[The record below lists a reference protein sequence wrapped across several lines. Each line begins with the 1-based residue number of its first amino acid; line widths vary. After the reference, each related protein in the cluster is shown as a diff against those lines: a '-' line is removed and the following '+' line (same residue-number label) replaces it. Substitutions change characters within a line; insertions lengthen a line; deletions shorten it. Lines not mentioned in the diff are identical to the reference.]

1 MAKRYVR
8 IGSMTNVHVYDD
20 TDFLGGVETDDVII
34 AGTAPT
40 SPTEVLRLQDVGS
53 ISGDVVGPASST
65 NNAIVRFDGITGKKI
80 QNSLGT
86 IDDSGRA
93 SLPSAKIGGATDY
106 INIDSNG
113 VLVFHGDARFHNHI
127 AIPSP
132 SWVLGGTAPTAG
144 FLGVWPILSF
154 SSGGPLEEVY
164 YALMVPYR
172 FDGIATMNM
181 YIDWCYTGAD
191 DNGTVKW
198 DVEYRS
204 IEPGEVVDGAVTSI
218 SGTSA
223 GNHTSD
229 ELVRTAIAT
238 GITCEPHDDLGIKLT
253 RDSATDTLATN
264 AHLIEVH
271 LQFTTNRLGEP
282 L

>member
-1 MAKRYVR
+1 MAKKYVR

-20 TDFLGGVETDDVII
+20 ADYVGGIETDDVII

-40 SPTEVLRLQDVGS
+40 NPTEVLRLQDVGS
-53 ISGDVVGPASST
+53 AAGDVIGPASST
-65 NNAIVRFDGITGKKI
+65 DNAIVRFHGATGKRI

-93 SLPSAKIGGATDY
+93 SLPSARIGGATDY
-106 INIDSNG
+106 VDIDGNG
-113 VLVFHGDARFHNHI
+113 VIVFHGDARFHNHI

-132 SWVLGGTAPTAG
+132 NWLPGGTAPTAG
-144 FLGVWPILSF
+144 FVGIWPVLSF

-172 FDGIATMNM
+172 FDGVTTMNV
-181 YIDWCYTGAD
+181 YIDWCYTGSS

-204 IEPGEVVDGAVTSI
+204 IEPGEVVNGATTSI

-223 GNHTSD
+223 GNHTSG
-229 ELVRTAIAT
+229 ELVRTAIST

-253 RDSATDTLATN
+253 RDSATDTLATD

-282 L
+282 I